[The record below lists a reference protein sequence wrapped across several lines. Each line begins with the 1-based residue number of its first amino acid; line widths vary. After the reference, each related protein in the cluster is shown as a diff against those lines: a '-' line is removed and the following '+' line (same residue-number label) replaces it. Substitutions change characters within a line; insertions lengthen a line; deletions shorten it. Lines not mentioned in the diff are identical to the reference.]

1 MLLNVSQSRTS
12 ENDENV
18 IAKNEIAFIEEKYW
32 IDVVLFMVYI
42 YTRGGITQ
50 NGRIK
55 EKPTVNTSTVNAKS
69 GLKEKIAYGTGDLGK
84 GLMFQMA

>member
-1 MLLNVSQSRTS
+1 
-12 ENDENV
+12 
-18 IAKNEIAFIEEKYW
+18 
-32 IDVVLFMVYI
+32 MVYI